1 MAEEV
6 AKEEEVSTPKA
17 VKKEAPKAAP
27 PAPKKA
33 VSSSSDWSDKGFAS
47 EERYK
52 IFQRKF
58 N

>member
-6 AKEEEVSTPKA
+6 AKEEVVSKPV
-17 VKKEAPKAAP
+17 VKKDAPKAAP